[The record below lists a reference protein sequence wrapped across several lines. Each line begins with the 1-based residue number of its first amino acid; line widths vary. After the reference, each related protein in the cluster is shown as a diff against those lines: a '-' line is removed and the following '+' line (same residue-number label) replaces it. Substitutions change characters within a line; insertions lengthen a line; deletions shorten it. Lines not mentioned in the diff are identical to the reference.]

1 MALSAEDIIGQIK
14 KGAIKPVYFLAGEE
28 AYYIDEITHFAEENL
43 ISEAERSFNQVV
55 FYGKET
61 NWRQLLEALNRFPMM
76 AARQVVVLREAQ
88 DFKDWDELENYF
100 NRPVP
105 STVFLIAYKS
115 TIDKRRK
122 FAKTVTKSDSIL
134 YFESNPIKEWDI
146 ENWMKQY
153 VAEKGYKISTVTA
166 AILKEYLGT
175 QLQVIVNEL
184 SKLMLNV
191 PKGKE
196 ITAEDIEKWI
206 GISKEF
212 NVFELTKSLGAR
224 DVVKAQKFVHYCRA
238 NAKSNPLPM
247 VIGTLYTYFS
257 KLYLMS
263 LEPNAAD
270 ARILALAGLSPN
282 NRSALMDYRV
292 ALRNYPMKRVERAL
306 SLLQEYDLKFKGVNN
321 VSMDEGQL
329 LQEMVIKILQ

>member
-1 MALSAEDIIGQIK
+1 
-14 KGAIKPVYFLAGEE
+14 
-28 AYYIDEITHFAEENL
+28 
-43 ISEAERSFNQVV
+43 
-55 FYGKET
+55 
-61 NWRQLLEALNRFPMM
+61 M

-88 DFKDWDELENYF
+88 DFKDWDELENYL

-105 STVFLIAYKS
+105 STVFLVAYKS

-166 AILKEYLGT
+166 ALLKEYLGT

-184 SKLMLNV
+184 SKLMLNI

-224 DVVKAQKFVHYCRA
+224 DVLKAQKFVNYCRA
-238 NAKSNPLPM
+238 NTKSNPLPM
-247 VIGTLYTYFS
+247 VIGTLYTYYS
-257 KLYLMS
+257 KLYLMA
-263 LEPNAAD
+263 LEPSAPD
-270 ARILALAGLSPN
+270 QRILALAGLAPT
-282 NRSALMDYRV
+282 NRSALMDYRN
-292 ALRNYPMKRVERAL
+292 ALRNYPLKRVERAL